1 MFQYLGC
8 VGNELG
14 HLSFVH
20 SLSCEVPPIP
30 MGDLLKEQVEE
41 MGPHFRYVGNLQK
54 DNEFSFDLSGALM
67 VTGHAASP
75 YKVVCEQDVIMAVGS
90 RLSGHHVSRFQPRL
104 VWSGPFRQGFHRYV
118 LYIYI

>member
-1 MFQYLGC
+1 MGSGSSPAPPLSSQEINAEHMFQYLEC

-75 YKVVCEQDVIMAVGS
+75 Y
-90 RLSGHHVSRFQPRL
+90 
-104 VWSGPFRQGFHRYV
+104 
-118 LYIYI
+118 